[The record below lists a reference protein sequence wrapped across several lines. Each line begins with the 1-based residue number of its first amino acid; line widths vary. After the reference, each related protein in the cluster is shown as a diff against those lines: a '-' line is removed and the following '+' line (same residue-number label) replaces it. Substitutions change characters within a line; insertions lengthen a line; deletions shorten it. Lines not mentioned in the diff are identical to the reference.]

1 MNEYASS
8 GTYYFSSGRI
18 LVDSFKDLMKND
30 LNINGEYYVSLCY
43 KSIIKSGKSFSL
55 SFTAFYAMG
64 YTRGSK

>member
-30 LNINGEYYVSLCY
+30 LNINGEYYVVCAINQL
-43 KSIIKSGKSFSL
+43 
-55 SFTAFYAMG
+55 
-64 YTRGSK
+64 